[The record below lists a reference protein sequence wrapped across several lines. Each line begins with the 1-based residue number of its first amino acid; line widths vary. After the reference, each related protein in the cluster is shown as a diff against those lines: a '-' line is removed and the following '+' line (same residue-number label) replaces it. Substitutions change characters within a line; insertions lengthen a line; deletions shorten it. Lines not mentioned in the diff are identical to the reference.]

1 MIKKTSVDKVID
13 IARVEEVVGDFVT
26 LKKRG
31 VNYIACCPF
40 HNEKTPSFTVSPTKG
55 IYKCFGC
62 GKAGNSVKFLME
74 HEKHSFVEAIRQL
87 ADKYQIT
94 LEETEDTEEQKQA
107 RDLRESL
114 FIVNNFV
121 QQHYSKNLTETEE
134 GKNIGL
140 SYFKER
146 GFRDEIIEKFQLGYS
161 FENGNDLVDSAKS
174 AGHNLEYL
182 EQLGHVKNFDGNHHD
197 FFRGRVMFTIQ
208 NHSGK
213 VVAFAGRLLKKDVK
227 APKYVNSPDSDVY
240 NKSRVLYGL
249 NFAKHEIARKNV
261 CYLVEGYTDVISLF
275 QAGIENVVASSG
287 TALTVEQITLV
298 KRFTPNI
305 TVLFDGD
312 AAGLKAALRGIDL
325 ILAQDMNVRIV
336 QLPKD
341 EDPDSF
347 VQSKGA
353 AGFEEYIKNNEKDF
367 ILFKTGLLMKDVK
380 DDPVRKSELIQDIVS
395 SIAKIP
401 DPVKVSLYVK
411 ECSRLMDI
419 EERIL
424 TSETNKKKRSHLR
437 QQNRIT
443 EQEEQALKA
452 KFERPAE
459 RREQYEVSDVVQE
472 KDIIRILIE
481 YGDKSLHKKLRVCDY
496 LFTELPQIDW
506 NNKNFEI
513 IANDYKLQYDCNA
526 LPEQSYFINHK
537 NPEIAQICIDL
548 LTTRYHLSKNW
559 NDMHD
564 IQVHTLEENYQADVV
579 NGIMR
584 FKLTKLDADVQKNL
598 AKMKN
603 LEVEYRS
610 IEIGEGGE
618 NTEELNAQKQKL
630 KADLT
635 AHQKL
640 HKQLLDWRKEI
651 CADLSTVILK

>member
-62 GKAGNSVKFLME
+62 GQAGNAVKFLME

-94 LEETEDTEEQKQA
+94 LEETEDTEEQKEA

-121 QQHYSKNLTETEE
+121 QQHYSKNLLETEE

-146 GFRDEIIEKFQLGYS
+146 GFRDEIIEKFQLGYT
-161 FENGNDLVDSAKS
+161 FENGNDLVTAAKA
-174 AGHNLEYL
+174 AGHNLAYL
-182 EQLGHVKNFDGNHHD
+182 EQLGHAKNFDGNHRD

-213 VVAFAGRLLKKDVK
+213 VVAFAGRILKKDVK

-249 NFAKHEIARKNV
+249 NFAKHEIAKKNV

-287 TALTVEQITLV
+287 TALTIDQISLV

-305 TVLFDGD
+305 TVLYDGD
-312 AAGLKAALRGIDL
+312 AAGIKAALRGIDL
-325 ILAQDMNVRIV
+325 ILAQDMNVRV
-336 QLPKD
+336 VLLPD
-341 EDPDSF
+341 GEDPDSF
-347 VQSKGA
+347 VQKKGA
-353 AGFEEYIKNNEKDF
+353 AGFEEFIKANEKDF

-437 QQNRIT
+437 QTNRIT

-459 RREQYEVSDVVQE
+459 RSQQYEVNDIVQE

-481 YGDKSLHKKLRVCDY
+481 YGDRALHKKMRVSDY
-496 LFTELPQIDW
+496 LFTELPVIEW
-506 NNKNFEI
+506 NNKNFET
-513 IANDYKLQYDCNA
+513 IAGEYKLFYDCHA

-537 NPEIAQICIDL
+537 NSEIAEMCIDM
-548 LTTRYHLSKNW
+548 LTTRYQLSSNW

-564 IQVHTLEENYQADVV
+564 IQVLSLEENYQADSV
-579 NGIMR
+579 NGIKR
-584 FKLTKLDADVQKNL
+584 FKLTKLNADIQNNL
-598 AKMKN
+598 DKMKDLETQYKSIDVVEDAENANEVKAKKQN
-603 LEVEYRS
+603 LENE
-610 IEIGEGGE
+610 
-618 NTEELNAQKQKL
+618 
-630 KADLT
+630 LT
-635 AHQKL
+635 AHQRL
-640 HKQLLDWRKEI
+640 HKQLLDWRKDISME
-651 CADLSTVILK
+651 LSTVVLK